1 MADQEVKEEVK
12 EEQPDIVVEEAKEEP
27 KAEEVKEEPKK
38 EEDELDSY
46 SKNVQARIKKLTEK
60 YRQEERDKAEAV
72 ALSQKLIEEN
82 KKLHSRVKTLDTGYV
97 SEYGSRLQAQQEQAK
112 KLYTDAYAAGDATKM
127 AEAQQAMAAIAVEL
141 QNYNTAKLRVEQQ
154 AKAQAQPQ
162 AQQPQQPQAQQP
174 QAQQPQAQIDPR
186 AKQWAS
192 DNEWF
197 GKDQIMTTATFT
209 LHNILTDEEGFDPK
223 SEEYYTEID
232 KRIRL
237 EFPHK
242 FQTAKK
248 TGGNQVASAG
258 NSASRNTQKRRT
270 VKLSPSQVA
279 IAKKLGVPLEEYAKY
294 VKE

>member
-1 MADQEVKEEVK
+1 
-12 EEQPDIVVEEAKEEP
+12 
-27 KAEEVKEEPKK
+27 
-38 EEDELDSY
+38 
-46 SKNVQARIKKLTEK
+46 
-60 YRQEERDKAEAV
+60 
-72 ALSQKLIEEN
+72 
-82 KKLHSRVKTLDTGYV
+82 
-97 SEYGSRLQAQQEQAK
+97 
-112 KLYTDAYAAGDATKM
+112 M

-154 AKAQAQPQ
+154 AKAQAQQPQ